1 MARRQHRNNI
11 GTMLSI
17 EGMGIAPQKSLP
29 IIVKKNTGR
38 KPYMYRRRMIHSKPL
53 VRLNSKVRTQR
64 KHSKKSSS
72 KKKKLVLKQS
82 RRTAPAAAP
91 ALAAAAPVPDVASQS
106 KPITLH
112 EKALWLLGQNADP
125 GRSGEVAVLYSHY
138 KALFKVHNGM

>member
-1 MARRQHRNNI
+1 
-11 GTMLSI
+11 MLSI

-64 KHSKKSSS
+64 KHSKNSSS
-72 KKKKLVLKQS
+72 KKKKYVLKQS

-91 ALAAAAPVPDVASQS
+91 ALAAAAPVPDVVSQS

-125 GRSGEVAVLYSHY
+125 WRSGEVAVLYSHY